1 MIRELFYSNPWW
13 QNKSVSE
20 AFIYNHR
27 RNEFL
32 QIKNHLYE
40 KRILAILGPRR
51 VGKSTLI
58 YQTID
63 YLIKNNISNKRCLFI
78 SGDDLGLFKDSS
90 LQEII
95 ETYTQEVLNENF
107 MSISKQVYIFI
118 DEVHLIKNWELYLKN
133 LYDKKI
139 KMKFIVSGSSSTHLF
154 RGTKDSLMGRMDSI
168 HILPIDFHQFYIFK
182 RKYEKKDF
190 VKIPKIDLTNMDN
203 SFNLLKPLYL
213 NIETKIQFN
222 YILNEYLI
230 SGGYLEYFETK
241 DIRLWQQRLS
251 KDIVTRGIYKDILS
265 IYNIKS
271 PEILEQILYII
282 AYHSTQNFS
291 YTSLANELKIDTNTV
306 INYLKYLSDA
316 FIITVTE
323 NYSKNMLKIK
333 RSNKKISI
341 LDVGLRNALLK
352 IIDIDRNSIGLLIEG
367 LVSNSVRT
375 FSEDA
380 FYSYYYYRHNKK
392 EIDIIIDAKYT
403 VIPIEVKYKKEIKVK
418 DLNTISEFIKSNNLP
433 YGIVITKDTLE
444 IRGKLYLIPFW
455 LFQI

>member
-1 MIRELFYSNPWW
+1 M
-13 QNKSVSE
+13 
-20 AFIYNHR
+20 
-27 RNEFL
+27 
-32 QIKNHLYE
+32 
-40 KRILAILGPRR
+40 
-51 VGKSTLI
+51 GKSTLI

-63 YLIKNNISNKRCLFI
+63 YLINNNISNKRCLSI

-90 LQEII
+90 LQEVL
-95 ETYTQEVLNENF
+95 ETYTQEVLNESF
-107 MSISKQVYIFI
+107 RSISKQVYVFI

-154 RGTKDSLMGRMDSI
+154 RGTKDSLMGRMDLI
-168 HILPIDFHQFYIFK
+168 HILPIDFQQFYIFK
-182 RKYEKKDF
+182 RKYEEKEF
-190 VKIPKIDLTNMDN
+190 VEIPKIDLMNINN

-213 NIETKIQFN
+213 NIDIKIQFN
-222 YILNEYLI
+222 SILNEYLI

-265 IYNIKS
+265 IYHIKS
-271 PEILEQILYII
+271 PETLEQILYII
-282 AYHSTQNFS
+282 AYHSTQSFS

-316 FIITVTE
+316 FLITIAE

-333 RSNKKISI
+333 RSNKKIGI

-352 IIDIDRNSIGLLIEG
+352 ITDVNSSDIGLLIEG
-367 LVSNSVRT
+367 LVNNRMRV
-375 FSEDA
+375 FSEDV
-380 FYSYYYYRHNKK
+380 FYTCYYYRHNKK

-403 VIPIEVKYKKEIKVK
+403 LIPIEVKYKKEIKTK
-418 DLNTISEFIKSNNLP
+418 DLNTISQFVKDNDLP

-444 IRGKLYLIPFW
+444 IRDQLYLIPFW
-455 LFQI
+455 LFRIQY